1 MKCLPKFAEVHNAS
15 DLAKKAMNR
24 AEEVIATCG
33 RPELTPGLAKLS
45 FYRFIFLCGKAPLS
59 YHRMG
64 AKTLLLD
71 DSISMAT
78 DDRFGVLKDTLQR
91 VVKFATILQPEG
103 ISLRFLN
110 YSNDRDFNDLKEEKD
125 IMSIV
130 NSVNVSNGT
139 PLGENLDTKI
149 VRPMIIDKAVAG
161 CLEKPVIV
169 VIITDG
175 EASYPDS
182 LNSI

>member
-1 MKCLPKFAEVHNAS
+1 
-15 DLAKKAMNR
+15 
-24 AEEVIATCG
+24 
-33 RPELTPGLAKLS
+33 
-45 FYRFIFLCGKAPLS
+45 
-59 YHRMG
+59 MG

-71 DSISMAT
+71 DSASMAK
-78 DDRFGVLKDTLQR
+78 DDRLGVLKDTLQR
-91 VVKFATILQPEG
+91 VTKFATILQPKG

-110 YSNDRDFNDLKEEKD
+110 YSNDGDLNELKEEKD

-139 PLGENLDTKI
+139 PLGEMLNTKI
-149 VRPMIIDKAVAG
+149 VQPMIIDKAVAG

-175 EASYPDS
+175 EASFLISP
-182 LNSI
+182 NSI